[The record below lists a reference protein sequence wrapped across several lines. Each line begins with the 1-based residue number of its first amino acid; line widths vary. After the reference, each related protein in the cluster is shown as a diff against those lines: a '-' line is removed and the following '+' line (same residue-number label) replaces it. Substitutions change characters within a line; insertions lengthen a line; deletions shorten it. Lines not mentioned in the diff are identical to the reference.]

1 MREKILA
8 PCFEN
13 SGLFFEEALENDV
26 SDVGLEI
33 YCVHDNII
41 NHNNNKKALTF
52 IKVWYL
58 TAFLLIYLYNIFSIL
73 LIVS

>member
-41 NHNNNKKALTF
+41 NHNYNKKALTF
-52 IKVWYL
+52 IKV
-58 TAFLLIYLYNIFSIL
+58 
-73 LIVS
+73 